1 MCTSGVLVGLDDTRI
16 YPVNAGGAKNWQH
29 YANLLSVRAS
39 LAKPCP
45 FWTIYIT
52 ARVCRFVD
60 APCYYRAVSSRC
72 MFGVLRFFSGLSIYT
87 EQDRGSSLWVG
98 SYSRLGSTGGVF
110 SKVGF
115 GDVLSVLAAHQLGPA
130 LSLRSFS
137 RVTPSLGGPPSLLS
151 HTTLASS
158 VSCRP
163 QTRLGDSVSVSGFSS
178 MGSAL
183 PLRT

>member
-1 MCTSGVLVGLDDTRI
+1 MFNRAVLGSCCSYSVANVNAAHGQNRLRDGCFPAPHLCTSGVLVGLDDTRI

-52 ARVCRFVD
+52 A
-60 APCYYRAVSSRC
+60 
-72 MFGVLRFFSGLSIYT
+72 
-87 EQDRGSSLWVG
+87 
-98 SYSRLGSTGGVF
+98 RLGSTGGVF